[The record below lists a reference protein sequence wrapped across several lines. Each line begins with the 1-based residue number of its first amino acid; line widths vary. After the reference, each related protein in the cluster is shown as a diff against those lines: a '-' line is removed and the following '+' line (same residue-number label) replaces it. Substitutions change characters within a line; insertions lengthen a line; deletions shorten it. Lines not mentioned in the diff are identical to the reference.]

1 MNFIYRSFLIAVMA
15 TPSIIADKF
24 FYEAKT
30 EVKASIAAFVIFV
43 LGSVMLTAD
52 ISFATSLLLV
62 LVFLPIAINL
72 PSAAGKLSGLH
83 SMLSFMRLTRDFS
96 GEHMS
101 SEVLKITFAQVPGY
115 MVLIAIIGTVVF
127 LVYGVDHVSLMHSD
141 FEGFIEAESAL
152 LKSGL
157 LSASL
162 ISVILFVLLNPIVD
176 AVYAV
181 PTAAAAYG
189 LDPRK
194 RSYNGIWG
202 TGFRAGIIFIT
213 MLTWNLLFIC
223 FAFLAID
230 MATVGSLFERVQQVN
245 LTNLIGTFS
254 DPSESFFEW
263 HDPRPISSVVAFAL
277 LFVFQFVLRSNLLA
291 ACSGMAFRERLA
303 LEEQHEADAAP
314 TFAEKLVEQQQHTHA
329 IENLRQRRMP
339 PSEGGVALHGTL
351 VGEDVQDAE
360 STPDSDAGLAE
371 QQQNTRDIQNLR
383 QKRMPPDHKRKL

>member
-62 LVFLPIAINL
+62 LVFLPIAITL

-115 MVLIAIIGTVVF
+115 MVLIAIIGILVF

-162 ISVILFVLLNPIVD
+162 ISVILFILLNPIVD

-303 LEEQHEADAAP
+303 LEEQQEADAAP
-314 TFAEKLVEQQQHTHA
+314 TLAEKLVEQRQHTYA

>member
-43 LGSVMLTAD
+43 LGSIMLTAD

-72 PSAAGKLSGLH
+72 PSAADKLSGLH

-162 ISVILFVLLNPIVD
+162 ISVILFILLNPIVD
-176 AVYAV
+176 AIYAV

-194 RSYNGIWG
+194 RFYNGI
-202 TGFRAGIIFIT
+202 
-213 MLTWNLLFIC
+213 
-223 FAFLAID
+223 
-230 MATVGSLFERVQQVN
+230 
-245 LTNLIGTFS
+245 
-254 DPSESFFEW
+254 
-263 HDPRPISSVVAFAL
+263 
-277 LFVFQFVLRSNLLA
+277 
-291 ACSGMAFRERLA
+291 
-303 LEEQHEADAAP
+303 
-314 TFAEKLVEQQQHTHA
+314 
-329 IENLRQRRMP
+329 
-339 PSEGGVALHGTL
+339 
-351 VGEDVQDAE
+351 
-360 STPDSDAGLAE
+360 
-371 QQQNTRDIQNLR
+371 
-383 QKRMPPDHKRKL
+383 